1 MTETVPPTGGRPK
14 FKLDKEQVKRLA
26 ELQCTMKEIAYI
38 VGCSVDTIKR
48 NCRDEMDYGYA
59 AGKIKL
65 RRAMFRNA
73 CENHSAPVQIFL
85 AKNLLGM
92 SDNGLVD
99 SDENA
104 PLPWNENTNDID

>member
-1 MTETVPPTGGRPK
+1 MTETVPEKNKGGRPK
-14 FKLDKEQVKRLA
+14 IVLDKEQVKRLA

-38 VGCSVDTIKR
+38 FGCSVDTIKR
-48 NCRDEMDYGYA
+48 NCRDELDYGYA

-73 CENHSAPVQIFL
+73 CENHNAPVQIFL

-92 SDNGLVD
+92 SDNGLID
-99 SDENA
+99 SEENA
-104 PLPWNENTNDID
+104 PLPWVEDATN

>member
-14 FKLDKEQVKRLA
+14 IDLDQEQVKRLA
-26 ELQCTMKEIAYI
+26 ELQCTRKEIAYI
-38 VGCSVDTIKR
+38 LGCSIDTIKR
-48 NCRDEMDYGYA
+48 NAQDSLDYGYA

-73 CENHSAPVQIFL
+73 CENHNAAVQIFL

-92 SDNGLVD
+92 SDNGLID
-99 SDENA
+99 GDDNA
-104 PLPWNENTNDID
+104 PLPWIEDAIN